1 MSNEQEG
8 WEPWRPMRPTLAIR
22 SPVPLKPPPLS
33 RMNHEPGDIVS
44 PSNTKQEH
52 SNFCHELRARS
63 GGFYNAG
70 PLRRVCTAH
79 RREAALDHHFF
90 PARSGASNRGEAAAD
105 PSLDYIFVNS
115 SKEASIGWMRRSQK
129 DRPCCLTA
137 TASGRCRASTG
148 AKAIRALARFHIP
161 VNSVALPG
169 TAVGEI
175 DRG

>member
-33 RMNHEPGDIVS
+33 RMNYEPGDIVS

-90 PARSGASNRGEAAAD
+90 PARSGASNWGEAAAD

-115 SKEASIGWMRRSQK
+115 SEKPGIGWMEKEPEGSPVLF
-129 DRPCCLTA
+129 DRNSVGPMSRFHWSEGNPRIGKIPH
-137 TASGRCRASTG
+137 SGEQRG
-148 AKAIRALARFHIP
+148 LAR
-161 VNSVALPG
+161 NR
-169 TAVGEI
+169 
-175 DRG
+175 RGGD